1 MKITVDG
8 KDCFELSETQKKV
21 IKNDISDDIFE
32 EDMKRRLEYI
42 LKNKYEQ
49 CFKRLHEEW
58 CSAKDGKA
66 CKLASCGV
74 ESIPTDPDKLAELIF
89 AQPTYKCKKTRD
101 VEASSV

>member
-32 EDMKRRLEYI
+32 DDMKRRLEYI
-42 LKNKYEQ
+42 LKHKYEQ

-58 CSAKDGKA
+58 CSAKDGNR
-66 CKLASCGV
+66 CKLAANGV
-74 ESIPTDPDKLAELIF
+74 DSIPTDPDKLAELIF
-89 AQPTYKCKKTRD
+89 AQPTYKSRKTRD
-101 VEASSV
+101 IESV